1 MLFSFALS
9 VPSASM
15 FLLVS
20 SLLHVTLFESCGKNL
35 QCWQLLS
42 LGVHAQSAAE
52 GGFAS
57 KELTLSPLG

>member
-1 MLFSFALS
+1 MLFSLALS

-52 GGFAS
+52 GDLPARN
-57 KELTLSPLG
+57 